1 MVIKKRLLLLSF
13 WWVASLALA
22 NEPLDKNY
30 YLVKNYSEEWLVYDQ
45 DQKSYVPY
53 VAEEH
58 SNEPSVNVLINLESN
73 RFYELLV
80 YVEKDNYLFFNGSLQ
95 RRQMGGTWQRF
106 KIDSLLKMYP
116 NPQLLLTLYGSAG
129 KAGKKVLVGHRKV
142 SAEKPITIEDA
153 SFLVLRPR
161 ERSPLSNFF
170 TLSMLL
176 LIAIAALLFSSY
188 PRAFSR
194 FYSIYD
200 LLSLDPR
207 DESFLVNK
215 PFSRTNLLFVGFTSL
230 LMAYLFFFVQSKQYE
245 LFTFKEF
252 ISPEQTLS
260 ESWLDFGTVSV
271 VVLVALLGK
280 YLGLLILGSLYQL
293 DTITKRHYFKVIQ
306 SSLLF
311 YTTTV
316 LVVSVCSFYIF
327 DWAVLVKY
335 FLIIPSIIFYLFR
348 TALLFFT
355 IRNMVTVKNL
365 YVISYLCIAEIIP
378 LIIGIR
384 YAL

>member
-1 MVIKKRLLLLSF
+1 MTVKKHLLLLLF
-13 WWVASLALA
+13 WWVASSVWA
-22 NEPLDKNY
+22 NEPLDKGY
-30 YLVKNYSEEWLVYDQ
+30 YLVKDYSEEWLVYDQ
-45 DQKSYVPY
+45 DQKNYVPY
-53 VAEEH
+53 VTEEH
-58 SNEPSVNVLINLESN
+58 GNELSVNVLIDLESS

-80 YVEKDNYLFFNGSLQ
+80 YVEKDSYLFFNGSLQ

-106 KIDSLLKMYP
+106 KIDSLLKIYP
-116 NPQLLLTLYGSAG
+116 NPQFLLTLYGSAG
-129 KAGKKVLVGHRKV
+129 KADKKVLVGHRKL
-142 SAEKPITIEDA
+142 SAEKPITIEEA

-161 ERSPLSNFF
+161 ERSPLSDFF

-176 LIAIAALLFSSY
+176 LVTFAALLFNGY

-194 FYSIYD
+194 FYNLSD

-230 LMAYLFFFVQSKQYE
+230 LMAYLFLFVQSKQYE
-245 LFTFKEF
+245 LFTFKQF
-252 ISPEQTLS
+252 IDTQQGSS
-260 ESWLDFGTVSV
+260 ESWLDFGAVSV
-271 VVLVALLGK
+271 VILAVLLVK

-293 DTITKRHYFKVIQ
+293 DSIIKRHYFKVIQ
-306 SSLLF
+306 SCLLF
-311 YTTTV
+311 YTLAAV
-316 LVVSVCSFYIF
+316 AMSVCSFYVL
-327 DWAVLVKY
+327 DWAVLIKY
-335 FLIIPSIIFYLFR
+335 FLIIPSIVFYVFR
-348 TALLFFT
+348 AALLFFT